1 MKNSAVAGDEEL
13 NQDSLTQSADT
24 STNLVAYPLL
34 SSGEESDFLRRKRL
48 QQETIASILR
58 V

>member
-1 MKNSAVAGDEEL
+1 MNNSAVAGDEEL

-24 STNLVAYPLL
+24 STNLVAYPLP
-34 SSGEESDFLRRKRL
+34 SSGEESDFLRRK
-48 QQETIASILR
+48 TASARDHCLYPR